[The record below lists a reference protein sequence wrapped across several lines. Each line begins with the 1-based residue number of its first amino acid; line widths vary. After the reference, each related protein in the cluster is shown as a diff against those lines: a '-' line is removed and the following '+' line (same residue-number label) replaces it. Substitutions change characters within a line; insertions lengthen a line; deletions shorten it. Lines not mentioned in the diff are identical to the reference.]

1 MPLFP
6 KAALLQLSS
15 FRVRVC
21 VGAMSVSAAGEGD
34 ASTSMVNLMQLLAKI
49 GQIYLAKL
57 VADREDDKLSR
68 PRQAMVRAAICTRNM
83 PQSKEKPAATPFRL
97 A

>member
-1 MPLFP
+1 M
-6 KAALLQLSS
+6 
-15 FRVRVC
+15 RVC
-21 VGAMSVSAAGEGD
+21 VGAMSVSVAGEGD

-68 PRQAMVRAAICTRNM
+68 ARQAMVRAAMGARYRAQPM
-83 PQSKEKPAATPFRL
+83 EKAVASPLRL

>member
-1 MPLFP
+1 
-6 KAALLQLSS
+6 
-15 FRVRVC
+15 
-21 VGAMSVSAAGEGD
+21 MSVSVAGEGD

-68 PRQAMVRAAICTRNM
+68 PRQAMVRAAMGARYRAQPM
-83 PQSKEKPAATPFRL
+83 EKAEASPLRMA
-97 A
+97 